1 MIVIIVCVFWFY
13 MLCCFGRIVVDIF
26 LRILYMKLKYM
37 DSDYDYL
44 NDVFDM
50 DINDKSMYDY
60 V

>member
-1 MIVIIVCVFWFY
+1 
-13 MLCCFGRIVVDIF
+13 
-26 LRILYMKLKYM
+26 MKLKYM